1 MKKILLLISFI
12 FFSSVAFAEPIKLML
27 HHFFVPEDVPQKQML
42 EPWAREVERL
52 SNNQV
57 KIIIVPQ
64 MKLGGKP
71 KDLIKQAK
79 EGKVAD
85 LIWTVNTYSGNP
97 FPSSEVFELP
107 FVHTNDPVA
116 TNLAI
121 REMFD
126 EDLKAEYDAQNIE
139 VMFNH
144 VHQGHAFLTK
154 GYELRTP
161 DQMRGKKVR
170 VPGRIHR
177 WITEELEATSV
188 ASTVR
193 QIPQLLQRRVL
204 DTVLITANI
213 VKPLRMENHVTA
225 MTEGPN
231 GTRFANAVLTVGMN
245 KDRWN
250 SLPPDVQAAFRE
262 ASNEK
267 WLRKVGQI
275 WKDYETPGMDQLKT
289 FRKKIIRLTESE
301 ILQWEKALKPVTQ
314 RWIRDVRADGVDG
327 KRLVEKAKRLIA
339 KHSTILVN
347 Q

>member
-1 MKKILLLISFI
+1 MKKTLLLLTFI
-12 FFSSVAFAEPIKLML
+12 FLAFTVSAEPIKLTL
-27 HHFFVPEDVPQKQML
+27 HHFFVPQDVPQKQML
-42 EPWAREVERL
+42 EPWAREVEKL
-52 SNNQV
+52 TNNQV
-57 KIIIVPQ
+57 KIVIVPQ
-64 MKLGGKP
+64 MRLGGKP

-107 FVHTNDPVA
+107 FIHRNDPIA

-126 EDLKAEYDAQNIE
+126 EDLKAEYDKHNLE

-177 WITEELEATSV
+177 WIAEELESASV

-193 QIPQLLQRRVL
+193 QIPQLLQRSVL

-213 VKPLRMENHVTA
+213 VKPLKMQNHVSA

-231 GTRFANAVLTVGMN
+231 GTRFANAVLTVAMN
-245 KDRWN
+245 KDKWN
-250 SLPPDVQAAFRE
+250 SLPPDVQQAFRK
-262 ASNEK
+262 ASDTN

-275 WKDYETPGMDQLKT
+275 WKDYENPGMEQLKK
-289 FRKKIIRLTESE
+289 FRKKIIVLDDSE
-301 ILQWEKALKPVTQ
+301 ILQWEEALAPVTR
-314 RWIRDVRADGVDG
+314 RWIEDVEMNGVDG
-327 KRLVEKAKRLIA
+327 EALVSKARRLIQ
-339 KHSTILVN
+339 KHSN
-347 Q
+347 

>member
-27 HHFFVPEDVPQKQML
+27 HHFFVPQDVPQKQML

-52 SNNQV
+52 SNNKV
-57 KIIIVPQ
+57 RIVIVPRMQ
-64 MKLGGKP
+64 LGGRP
-71 KDLIKQAK
+71 GDLISQAS
-79 EGKVAD
+79 EGRVAD

-107 FVHTNDPVA
+107 FVHRNDPIA

-177 WITEELEATSV
+177 WIAEELEAASV
-188 ASTVR
+188 SSTVR

-213 VKPLRMENHVTA
+213 VKPLKMQNHVTA

-245 KDRWN
+245 KDKWN
-250 SLPPDVQAAFRE
+250 SLPPDVQDAFRQ
-262 ASNEK
+262 ASNEE
-267 WLRKVGQI
+267 WLKKVGKI
-275 WKDYETPGMDQLKT
+275 WQNYENPGMDQLKT
-289 FRKKIIRLTESE
+289 FRKKIIVLDDSE
-301 ILQWEKALKPVTQ
+301 ILQWEEALAPVTQ
-314 RWIRDVRADGVDG
+314 RWIEDVEMKGIDGEA
-327 KRLVEKAKRLIA
+327 LVMKARELIV
-339 KHSTILVN
+339 KHSTK
-347 Q
+347 

>member
-1 MKKILLLISFI
+1 MIS
-12 FFSSVAFAEPIKLML
+12 
-27 HHFFVPEDVPQKQML
+27 
-42 EPWAREVERL
+42 
-52 SNNQV
+52 
-57 KIIIVPQ
+57 
-64 MKLGGKP
+64 
-71 KDLIKQAK
+71 QAS
-79 EGKVAD
+79 EGRVAD

-107 FVHTNDPVA
+107 FVHRNDPIA

-177 WITEELEATSV
+177 WIAEELEAASV
-188 ASTVR
+188 SSTVR

-213 VKPLRMENHVTA
+213 VKPLKMQNHVTA

-245 KDRWN
+245 KDKWN
-250 SLPPDVQAAFRE
+250 SLPPDVQDAFRQ
-262 ASNEK
+262 ASNEE
-267 WLRKVGQI
+267 WLKKVGKI
-275 WKDYETPGMDQLKT
+275 WQNYENPGVDQLKT
-289 FRKKIIRLTESE
+289 FRKKIIVLDDSE
-301 ILQWEKALKPVTQ
+301 ILQWEEALAPVTQ
-314 RWIRDVRADGVDG
+314 RWIEDVEMKGIDGEA
-327 KRLVEKAKRLIA
+327 LVMKARELIV
-339 KHSTILVN
+339 KHSTK
-347 Q
+347 